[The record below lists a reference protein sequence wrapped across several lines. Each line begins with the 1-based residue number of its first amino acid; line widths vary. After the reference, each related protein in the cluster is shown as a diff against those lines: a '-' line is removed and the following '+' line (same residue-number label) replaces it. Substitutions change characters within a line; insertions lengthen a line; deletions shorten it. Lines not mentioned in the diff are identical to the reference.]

1 MIAYVFVDA
10 EGFPTGGG
18 MRPQV
23 PEGAIVLPAPFTTLD
38 LPRLQYRD
46 GEWKERP
53 PEPQPF
59 ALTPEEVAAEQAAM
73 AASLLAR
80 ARAQGIE
87 RINRRTGDFR
97 KRVYTDIAA
106 QAGIYMDKRSEA
118 VAYVAAVEH
127 GTEPET
133 LADYPYLAGEVGV
146 TAPTAWQLAQIW
158 LHRNDRFSEIGS
170 ATESI
175 RRRAIVAVE
184 TAPDFDAIETIERDF
199 TEALSS
205 LPL

>member
-1 MIAYVFVDA
+1 MIAFAFIGND
-10 EGFPTGGG
+10 GHPTRGGTA
-18 MRPQV
+18 RAL
-23 PEGAIVLPAPFTTLD
+23 PEGAVVLPAPFTTAD

-46 GEWKERP
+46 GVWVERIDLA
-53 PEPQPF
+53 QPF

-73 AASLLAR
+73 AEGLLSR
-80 ARAQGIE
+80 ARAQAVE
-87 RINRRTGDFR
+87 NINRRTGDFR

-106 QAGIYMDKRSEA
+106 QAGIYMDKRAEA

-127 GTEPET
+127 GSEPET
-133 LADYPYLAGEVGV
+133 LADYPYLEGEVGV

-158 LHRNDRFSEIGS
+158 LHRNDTFSVLGS
-170 ATESI
+170 ATESV

-184 TAPDFDAIETIERDF
+184 TAPDFDTIETIEAAF
-199 TEALSS
+199 TEALNS

>member
-1 MIAYVFVDA
+1 MIAFAFVNA
-10 EGFPTGGG
+10 QGLPTGGG
-18 MRPQV
+18 MRREL

-46 GEWKERP
+46 GVWSLRTDLD
-53 PEPQPF
+53 QPA

-80 ARAQGIE
+80 ARAQGVE
-87 RINRRTGDFR
+87 RINRRVGDFR

-106 QAGIYMDKRSEA
+106 QAGIYMDKRAEA
-118 VAYVAAVEH
+118 VAYVAAVDH
-127 GTEPET
+127 GTPPET
-133 LADYPYLAGEVGV
+133 LADYPYLEGEVGV

-158 LHRNDRFSEIGS
+158 LHRNDTFSAIGS
-170 ATESI
+170 ATESV

-184 TAPDFDAIETIERDF
+184 TAPDFDTIETIEAAF
-199 TEALSS
+199 TEALNS